1 MRDEWTNGSM
11 IAAAAEPTPVVPR
24 SEPLPRSR
32 PASSQGLTRRQS
44 ELPSL
49 SMAMSLDRNVKR
61 KIMGKKSMQMT
72 SREVSERR
80 QVGDA
85 ESLVNPQGG
94 AGEPWWRHVGMDE
107 GL

>member
-1 MRDEWTNGSM
+1 MRDEWKNGSL
-11 IAAAAEPTPVVPR
+11 IALPAEPAASAARMDVQ
-24 SEPLPRSR
+24 SSR
-32 PASSQGLTRRQS
+32 PSSQGLTRRQS

-49 SMAMSLDRNVKR
+49 TMAMSLK
-61 KIMGKKSMQMT
+61 KKTKGKGAMQMT
-72 SREVSERR
+72 HREISERR

-94 AGEPWWRHVGMDE
+94 PGEPWWRHVGMDE